1 MFCHHMYI
9 VKVVCN
15 LMSRLVVSSCIFLA
29 KLDKGARGIPGP
41 WGGKSLWE
49 VGERGELGGSV
60 EALCDVCGR
69 R

>member
-1 MFCHHMYI
+1 MYI

-41 WGGKSLWE
+41 WGEKPVWE
-49 VGERGELGGSV
+49 EERGGTWRV
-60 EALCDVCGR
+60 GR
-69 R
+69 SIM